1 MWNKITQDSIYLGFK
16 MTNGRLILFFL
27 TADILESRVAMTDII
42 VFILIH
48 IKEMFNNLKIDKNC
62 VK

>member
-48 IKEMFNNLKIDKNC
+48 I
-62 VK
+62 